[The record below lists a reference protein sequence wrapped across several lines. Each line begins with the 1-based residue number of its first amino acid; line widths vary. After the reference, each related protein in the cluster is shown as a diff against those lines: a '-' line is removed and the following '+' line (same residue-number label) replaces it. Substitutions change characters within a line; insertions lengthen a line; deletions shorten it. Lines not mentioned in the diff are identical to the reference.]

1 LSVKPAVDRLE
12 AALNSQIPLLRLDI
26 TSSFGSK
33 YAAQFSVQTVP
44 TLIILNE
51 DSVEVGRFHLD
62 VPKSVELDVFLRVV
76 P

>member
-1 LSVKPAVDRLE
+1 MSVKPAVDRLE
-12 AALNSQIPLLRLDI
+12 VALNSQIPLLRLDI

-33 YAAQFSVQTVP
+33 YAAEFSVQIVP

-51 DSVEVGRFHLD
+51 DRVEVGRFHLD
-62 VPKSVELDVFLRVV
+62 VPKSIELDIFSRAV